1 MEDINKLLEY
11 ESSIKSK
18 LKEMM
23 KLAKEI
29 NMKSKNYSHCMMGS
43 DIHSDLILFYENSNE
58 MIVLKDLMRKYNVK
72 Y

>member
-1 MEDINKLLEY
+1 MEDTNKLLEY

-29 NMKSKNYSHCMMGS
+29 GVLSETYTRKNQLEPAYEIFNKYSDEMK
-43 DIHSDLILFYENSNE
+43 ILKSILETYGIAE
-58 MIVLKDLMRKYNVK
+58 
-72 Y
+72 